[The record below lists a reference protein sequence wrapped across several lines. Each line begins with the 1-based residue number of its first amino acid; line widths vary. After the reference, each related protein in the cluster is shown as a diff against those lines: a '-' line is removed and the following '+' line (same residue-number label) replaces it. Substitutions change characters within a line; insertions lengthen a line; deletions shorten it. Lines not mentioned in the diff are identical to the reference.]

1 MINTRIS
8 ADWSTTKPIAAFSCT
23 PCVQEVHTKSEGE
36 IGKEDLCMI
45 LGPKVGVLPSFVA
58 KIVGNNYCTE
68 TSVQPAT
75 VEVREYST
83 RVCSFREPE

>member
-1 MINTRIS
+1 M
-8 ADWSTTKPIAAFSCT
+8 
-23 PCVQEVHTKSEGE
+23 
-36 IGKEDLCMI
+36 DLCMI

-58 KIVGNNYCTE
+58 KIIGNDYCTD

-75 VEVREYST
+75 VEMREWSI

>member
-1 MINTRIS
+1 
-8 ADWSTTKPIAAFSCT
+8 
-23 PCVQEVHTKSEGE
+23 
-36 IGKEDLCMI
+36 MI

-58 KIVGNNYCTE
+58 KIIGNDYCTD

-75 VEVREYST
+75 VEVWELNI

>member
-1 MINTRIS
+1 
-8 ADWSTTKPIAAFSCT
+8 
-23 PCVQEVHTKSEGE
+23 
-36 IGKEDLCMI
+36 MI

-58 KIVGNNYCTE
+58 KIVGNNYCTD

-75 VEVREYST
+75 VEVLECSI

>member
-1 MINTRIS
+1 M
-8 ADWSTTKPIAAFSCT
+8 
-23 PCVQEVHTKSEGE
+23 
-36 IGKEDLCMI
+36 DLCMI

-58 KIVGNNYCTE
+58 KIVGNGYCTD

-75 VEVREYST
+75 VEMQEWSI

>member
-1 MINTRIS
+1 
-8 ADWSTTKPIAAFSCT
+8 
-23 PCVQEVHTKSEGE
+23 
-36 IGKEDLCMI
+36 MI

-58 KIVGNNYCTE
+58 KIVGNDYCTD

-75 VEVREYST
+75 VEVREWST

>member
-1 MINTRIS
+1 
-8 ADWSTTKPIAAFSCT
+8 
-23 PCVQEVHTKSEGE
+23 
-36 IGKEDLCMI
+36 MI

-58 KIVGNNYCTE
+58 KIVGNDYCTD

-75 VEVREYST
+75 VEVGDGSI

>member
-1 MINTRIS
+1 
-8 ADWSTTKPIAAFSCT
+8 
-23 PCVQEVHTKSEGE
+23 
-36 IGKEDLCMI
+36 MI

-58 KIVGNNYCTE
+58 KIVGNNYCTY

-75 VEVREYST
+75 VEVQEWST